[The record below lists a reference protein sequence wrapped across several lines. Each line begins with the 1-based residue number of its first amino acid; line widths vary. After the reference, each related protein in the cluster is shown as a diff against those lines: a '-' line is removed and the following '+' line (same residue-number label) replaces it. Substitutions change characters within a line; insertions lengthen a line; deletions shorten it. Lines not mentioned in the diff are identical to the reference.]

1 MLMRVDF
8 PCSFVVVSLQGTRRV
23 LDIVQHTASLFWNCL
38 SVTKTRFFLVWS
50 NYTPRLTGG

>member
-38 SVTKTRFFLVWS
+38 SVTKTRFFWS
-50 NYTPRLTGG
+50 GQTTRLA